1 MKVKGEDYL
10 YFFYSSEYEAMRNEA
25 EKPLGF
31 HFVSGTVVD
40 SGVKK
45 KFSYMSTNKDFM
57 KSYPDAKLIS
67 KGFRRNVKY
76 IEPIT
81 EPRRGN

>member
-1 MKVKGEDYL
+1 MKRDDYL

-25 EKPLGF
+25 EKSLGF

-45 KFSYMSTNKDFM
+45 NYSYMSTNKDFM
-57 KSYPDAKLIS
+57 RLYPDAKLVS
-67 KGFRRNVKY
+67 EGFERNVKY
-76 IEPIT
+76 IEPIV